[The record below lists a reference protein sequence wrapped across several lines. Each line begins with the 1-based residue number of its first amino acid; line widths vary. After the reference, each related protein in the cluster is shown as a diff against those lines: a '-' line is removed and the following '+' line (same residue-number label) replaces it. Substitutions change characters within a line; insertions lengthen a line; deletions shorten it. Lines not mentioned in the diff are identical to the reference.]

1 MEEGVGEETALV
13 VGVAHV
19 VAQLGGEGGDYLQDL
34 VLAARRSDVLF
45 ELKCYE
51 IKYILFV

>member
-1 MEEGVGEETALV
+1 MEEGVGEESALV

-34 VLAARRSDVLF
+34 VLAARRSDVLVVY
-45 ELKCYE
+45 YE